1 MPVPFLLLVILQK
14 FQQPRIFKLLGLC
27 KTIVLTDVH
36 LKEPGDALYLPH
48 GMPHAVYNL
57 DDTVAL
63 TENYLFMGWQS
74 VQYHCINA
82 FSQMHCPIL

>member
-1 MPVPFLLLVILQK
+1 MENVMVKEKRKKKRGFL
-14 FQQPRIFKLLGLC
+14 
-27 KTIVLTDVH
+27 VLTDVH
-36 LKEPGDALYLPH
+36 QKEPGDALYLPH

-74 VQYHCINA
+74 V
-82 FSQMHCPIL
+82 